1 MAEASPHFGGQRYV
15 GEHMRKLV
23 EFKWGSRELDA
34 GRTALEILQET
45 PIEQLDEMVAR
56 LKKERPTAEVCDA
69 MTKLFARTPI
79 SQFETLTYIYLRH
92 FDA

>member
-1 MAEASPHFGGQRYV
+1 MAEVLPHFGGQRNV
-15 GEHMRKLV
+15 GENMKKLV
-23 EFKWGSRELDA
+23 EFPWGSRELDA
-34 GRTALEILQET
+34 KRTALEILQET
-45 PIEQLDEMVAR
+45 SIEQLDGMVAR
-56 LKKERPTAEVCDA
+56 LKKERPAAEVCDA

>member
-1 MAEASPHFGGQRYV
+1 LPHFGGQRNV
-15 GEHMRKLV
+15 GENMKKLV
-23 EFKWGSRELDA
+23 ELPWGSRELDA
-34 GRTALEILQET
+34 KRTALEILQET

-56 LKKERPTAEVCDA
+56 LKKERPPVEVCDA

-79 SQFETLTYIYLRH
+79 SQFETLKHIYLRH